1 MFSAR
6 SMMCLGIV
14 SAVSLAASGTAAG
27 QIETPRTSWGE
38 PDLGGVWDFRTI
50 TPLERPRSLADQEL
64 LTAEEAAEAEERALG
79 RQVDRPPRGEGWP
92 GDYNA
97 FWLDFG
103 TQVVKGNRT
112 SLIVDP
118 PNGRIPSLQPDAFR
132 QDGSMDGDVAGHRP
146 VRFRSTGIGTNGPE
160 DRGLAER
167 CLMGFNTGPP
177 MLPSGYSNIMQ
188 LFQTPDHIVI
198 LNEMV
203 HDSRVVPLDGRS
215 HLPAGMRQW
224 MGDSRGQWEGDTLV
238 VVTTNFTD
246 NTAAFTPS
254 PLTGLGSAETL
265 HLTERFTRVDADTLL
280 YEFTV
285 DNAVAFTQAF
295 SGELPMRKSEDP
307 VFEFACHEGNRA
319 MTNILLGARTQERD
333 VGKE

>member
-1 MFSAR
+1 M
-6 SMMCLGIV
+6 
-14 SAVSLAASGTAAG
+14 SLAAGGTAAG
-27 QIETPRTSWGE
+27 QTEPPRTSWDE

-50 TPLERPRSLADQEL
+50 TPLQRPRSLADQEV
-64 LTAEEAAEAEERALG
+64 LTDAEAAEAEERALLG
-79 RQVDRPPRGEGWP
+79 QVDRPPRSEGWP

-118 PNGRIPSLQPDAFR
+118 PNGRIPSLTPNAIR

-177 MLPSGYSNIMQ
+177 MLPSGYNNIMQ
-188 LFQTPDHIVI
+188 LFQTPDHVVI

-224 MGDSRGQWEGDTLV
+224 MGDSRGRWEGDTLV

-265 HLTERFTRVDADTLL
+265 HLTERFTRLDADTLL

-285 DNAVAFTQAF
+285 DNPVTFTQAF
-295 SGELPMRKSEDP
+295 SGELPMRKSEAP

-319 MTNILLGARTQERD
+319 MTNLLTGGRVQERD
-333 VGKE
+333 ARKE